1 MEPDPPVR
9 PIEVDWTVDF
19 DVEAQRAARR
29 LLSAA
34 VVTPSRKGTTGM
46 RSKRTGRVLR

>member
-1 MEPDPPVR
+1 MEPDAPER
-9 PIEVDWTVDF
+9 PTEVEWTVDF

-34 VVTPSRKGTTGM
+34 VVTPSRKDTTGM
-46 RSKRTGRVLR
+46 RSKRTGRLLR